1 MHPFLNGLLFGL
13 IFLFSLGPAF
23 FALIHTSLEHGK
35 RSAIFFAIGI
45 SLSDLIYITLALL
58 GLSTFLDDPD
68 IKFWIAV
75 LGALM
80 LLSFAVYSWNKKPKY
95 HATKK
100 PKEKINFLKYTVKG
114 FILNGLNPFALF
126 FWITI
131 IGLVSVRHD
140 YSLNQQIVFFAGTL
154 CTIFTLDMIKITLS
168 RRLSHLISPPVIIV
182 MNRSLGIILF
192 LFSLRIMYFLFD
204 NYFA

>member
-35 RSAIFFAIGI
+35 KSAIFFAIGI
-45 SLSDLIYITLALL
+45 SLSDLIYVMLALL
-58 GLSTFLDDPD
+58 GLSAFLDDPE
-68 IKFWIAV
+68 IKFWIAI
-75 LGALM
+75 LGTVM
-80 LLSFAVYSWNKKPKY
+80 LLSYAVYSWNKKPKY

-100 PKEKINFLKYTVKG
+100 PTEKINFLKYTLKG
-114 FILNGLNPFALF
+114 IILNGLNPFALF

-140 YSLNQQIVFFAGTL
+140 YSFSEQIMFFSGTL
-154 CTIFTLDMIKITLS
+154 CTIFSLDMIKIILS
-168 RRLSHLISPPVIIV
+168 RRLSHLISPPVIIM

-204 NYFA
+204 NYIA